1 MKTRRLSHRGAATLP
16 VRRSTGAKC
25 RGRPRRRLPTTPKCR
40 RRDSHR
46 RPRATRLWARARD
59 KLLALPERTS
69 GRSALAWRPAK
80 WVPPSRR
87 EPHPAK
93 LTPRG
98 GRRSVRRSSASFSTA
113 PTTPTRIPCR
123 GTGRGRS
130 RRTRRRHRARCR
142 WWILEPPRSA
152 CSRYLFGAAE
162 PPTFTFTISPAG
174 DKDQPRPLQRQED

>member
-1 MKTRRLSHRGAATLP
+1 MLP
-16 VRRSTGAKC
+16 VWRWTGGTC
-25 RGRPRRRLPTTPKCR
+25 RGRPRHRLPVPLKCHLR
-40 RRDSHR
+40 GGRR
-46 RPRATRLWARARD
+46 RPRATRMWARARD

-113 PTTPTRIPCR
+113 PTTPTRIPCK

-162 PPTFTFTISPAG
+162 PRTFTFPLSPAG